1 MAASEDRT
9 IKETKNN
16 KMHRQQI
23 NIYKT
28 LNDMY
33 TYNNNILK
41 VQNEIIIKQNK
52 KKYTESQAHTHGLG
66 TTILHP
72 I

>member
-1 MAASEDRT
+1 
-9 IKETKNN
+9 
-16 KMHRQQI
+16 MHRQQI

-28 LNDMY
+28 INDIY

-52 KKYTESQAHTHGLG
+52 NKTEGQAHTHGLG
-66 TTILHP
+66 TTIHHP